1 MHGFAHIVDQGRWVK
16 ITTVIDVQNHC
27 DFRG

>member
-1 MHGFAHIVDQGRWVK
+1 MHGFAHIVDRSLWVK
-16 ITTVIDVQNHC
+16 ITIVIDVQNHC